1 MYKFFIIT
9 RSRILVWLTHSLA
22 LPMLKLVR
30 KPEKFPYD
38 FDQLQQFPNGTM
50 GKALA
55 DFLDRKD
62 LQLLTYYA
70 RHDMKH
76 ILLDYDTTDE
86 GEGCLPCFMLGNG
99 HISFPVLP
107 TVMYCFV
114 TMPEHWTK
122 FKLAYQRGKQSPS
135 LEAVEWFALL
145 PESVSDLK
153 KMLSP
158 IH

>member
-1 MYKFFIIT
+1 MHHPYNLMTMYKFFIIT

-86 GEGCLPCFMLGNG
+86 GEGCLQCFMLGNG

-114 TMPEHWTK
+114 T
-122 FKLAYQRGKQSPS
+122 
-135 LEAVEWFALL
+135 
-145 PESVSDLK
+145 
-153 KMLSP
+153 
-158 IH
+158 